1 MSHKFG
7 NFLDEIFKVKFK
19 KTIKNEFN
27 YYQENGYIEYRVG
40 CDLCGKGKSCGLKT
54 NIIKFFKNNS
64 FNLNEL
70 EIDFNNTWYTNDVLE
85 FNLMYET
92 SNKKIIEKIYNLYL
106 KLCLLNEELTSNY
119 KIKISSTHTENVG
132 IVNITSTFCQDE
144 NNISYEELKNIKNV
158 HICPDCFKLFILI
171 NESEYKK
178 YFIKQNPLKYFWIDF
193 VVTHLH
199 DMIDFESETSKKSF
213 YDKYI
218 K

>member
-54 NIIKFFKNNS
+54 NIIKFFKTNS

-106 KLCLLNEELTSNY
+106 KLYLLNEELTSNY

-171 NESEYKK
+171 NESECKK